1 MSNRNPND
9 LDFYPV
15 DERLILGDTR
25 KNPFSTKPNSAND
38 DLYLFWYKDRIIN
51 IPHFDLVTVDT
62 IYKMKDFFSQCTRI
76 FVSLDPVTNEYKI
89 STE

>member
-1 MSNRNPND
+1 MNLYNYYGDLTKYSNPLLPESMELDLLTRFIISMSNRNPND

-38 DLYLFWYKDRIIN
+38 DLYLFWYKDR
-51 IPHFDLVTVDT
+51 
-62 IYKMKDFFSQCTRI
+62 C
-76 FVSLDPVTNEYKI
+76 
-89 STE
+89 